1 MSWKS
6 LFRVVGFI
14 TNVGRFV
21 VFPLWGWLSLGISAP
36 TMPRLV
42 MIGLGGLLYIAL
54 VVWDLIRRSP
64 RRALLTVFAAV
75 LYVEGIFAND
85 YYWLSHRSPAAFNE
99 TLNRIDAAYFTV
111 STAIT
116 TGFGDI
122 HPLSGSARL
131 VVTAQMLVSGF
142 LIVFAAGIAVNRLFS
157 VASPTRGPRCKGCAS
172 ASKLDSAKSE
182 GSTGSGRS
190 ARRPFWRAG

>member
-21 VFPLWGWLSLGISAP
+21 VFPLWGWLSLGSP
-36 TMPRLV
+36 TPTIPILII
-42 MIGLGGLLYIAL
+42 IGLGGLLYICEVL
-54 VVWDLIRRSP
+54 WDIIHWRSP

-75 LYVEGIFAND
+75 LYVEGIFANA

-111 STAIT
+111 SAAIT

-157 VASPTRGPRCKGCAS
+157 VASPTSAPRCKDCAS
-172 ASKLDSAKSE
+172 AGKPDSAKSVRIDE
-182 GSTGSGRS
+182 
-190 ARRPFWRAG
+190 